1 MIYNVDFQGT
11 IEKAFLEYGGSVAQE
26 RAVPDVRDGL
36 KIGLRQGLY
45 SQYHSKLTH
54 SHKFQKAQKSVAAA
68 MSLCYVHGDAAM
80 YDTFIRAAK
89 PWAFRYPLEEAQG
102 AYGSPAAPDDHSAAR
117 YVEMRSSE
125 LADYLF
131 AGLKKNAIKDWY
143 NNYDDTEKIPSVLC
157 PVGFWPLINGC
168 QGIAVSFSTSSPQ
181 YNLRE
186 VNAALEKLILNPDAD
201 FNSIYCAP
209 DFATGGIIVN
219 AQETK
224 ESIKNGSGKACRIRA
239 KLEYMGKENCIKA
252 TELPYGVYTNTVIAQ
267 LAALTEEDENYGI
280 AKVIDHTKKT
290 ADIRIYLNR
299 DINPA
304 VMMRKLYADTSLE
317 SSFAINQIFLDQ
329 GRFPRMFG
337 WRDAC
342 LAYIAHMNECKRREL
357 KFDMDAL
364 IHRNH
369 ILDGLKIALA
379 NIDDVVHMIRRSE
392 NTAMAKQALMVTYG
406 LDDEQAKAIL
416 DMKLQRLANLEA
428 IKVNKE
434 FEENAVEID
443 RLGNILGSQDEVNK
457 LLIAALREVAAKF
470 GDARRTQLMNL
481 SEQVEEIEEEEVL
494 LSYTADTVKVVKRGA
509 KDIIKTTNIS
519 TIVFVTNEGKLY
531 KVPVA
536 NIMEAG
542 NARIHNLIK
551 DNTPIVFVGDLA
563 QIQLNKYW
571 MFATKEGMVKRSE
584 ITEYN
589 YSGRQG
595 SKMLKL
601 REKDTITDCGVFTS
615 NSDTFNIS
623 RPDGSTIKVSVDIV
637 KSTGKAAMG
646 SKVFKEN

>member
-1 MIYNVDFQGT
+1 MIYNVDFQKA
-11 IEKAFLEYGGSVAQE
+11 IENAFLEYGASVAQE
-26 RAVPDVRDGL
+26 RSVADVRDGL

-131 AGLKKNAIKDWY
+131 AGLKKNAVKEWY
-143 NNYDDTEKIPSVLC
+143 NNYDDTEQIPSVLC
-157 PVGFWPLINGC
+157 PIGFWPLINGC

-186 VNAALEKLILNPDAD
+186 VNAALEKLILNPDID
-201 FNSIYCAP
+201 FNAIYCAP
-209 DFATGGIIVN
+209 DFATGGTIVN

-239 KLEYMGKENCIKA
+239 KLEYLSKENCIKA

-280 AKVIDHTKKT
+280 SKVIDHTKKA
-290 ADIRIYLNR
+290 ADIRIYLNK

-329 GRFPRMFG
+329 GRFPRVFG
-337 WRDAC
+337 WKDAC
-342 LAYIAHMNECKRREL
+342 LAYIAHMDECKRREL

-379 NIDDVVHMIRRSE
+379 NIDDVVALIRNSE
-392 NTAMAKQALMVTYG
+392 SAAKAKTELMNAYW

-434 FEENAVEID
+434 FEENAAEID

-457 LLIAALREVAAKF
+457 LLIAALREVAEKF

-481 SEQVEEIEEEEVL
+481 SEQVQEIEEEEVT
-494 LSYTADTVKVVKRGA
+494 LSVSGNTIKVVKRGV
-509 KDIIKTTNIS
+509 KDCFKTTNLS
-519 TIVFVTNEGKLY
+519 TLLFVTNEGKMY
-531 KVPVA
+531 HIPVSSV
-536 NIMEAG
+536 IEAG
-542 NARIHNLIK
+542 AAKISNLIK
-551 DNTPIVFVGDLA
+551 DAAPIVYYGDLE
-563 QIQLNKYW
+563 QTKLNKFW
-571 MFATKEGMVKRSE
+571 MFATADGMVKKSNIE
-584 ITEYN
+584 EYN
-589 YSGRQG
+589 YYGRNG
-595 SKMLKL
+595 TKMLKL
-601 REKDTITDCGVFTS
+601 REKDVVIACGVFTS
-615 NSDTFNIS
+615 NCESF
-623 RPDGSTIKVSVDIV
+623 TIPRGNSKINVKIDIV
-637 KSTGKAAMG
+637 NSTGKAAMG
-646 SKVFKEN
+646 SKVFKE

>member
-1 MIYNVDFQGT
+1 MIYDIDFQKA
-11 IEKAFLEYGGSVAQE
+11 IEGAFLEYGASVAQE
-26 RAVPDVRDGL
+26 RSVADVRDGL

-131 AGLKKNAIKDWY
+131 AGLKKDAVKEWY
-143 NNYDDTEKIPSVLC
+143 NNYDDTEQIPSVLC
-157 PVGFWPLINGC
+157 PIGFWPLINGC

-186 VNAALEKLILNPDAD
+186 VNAALEKLILNPDID
-201 FNSIYCAP
+201 FNAIYCAP
-209 DFATGGIIVN
+209 DFATGGTIVN
-219 AQETK
+219 AQETR

-239 KLEYMGKENCIKA
+239 KLEYMSKENCIKA
-252 TELPYGVYTNTVIAQ
+252 TELPYGVYTNTVIGQ
-267 LAALTEEDENYGI
+267 LAALTEENENYGI
-280 AKVIDHTKKT
+280 TKVIDHTKKT
-290 ADIRIYLNR
+290 ADIRIYLNK

-317 SSFAINQIFLDQ
+317 SSFAINQVFLDQ
-329 GRFPRMFG
+329 GRYPKVFG
-337 WRDAC
+337 WREAC
-342 LAYIAHMNECKRREL
+342 LAYIAHMDECKRREL

-364 IHRNH
+364 ICRNH

-379 NIDDVVHMIRRSE
+379 NIDDVVHMIRCSE
-392 NTAMAKQALMVTYG
+392 NAAMAKRALMATYG
-406 LDDEQAKAIL
+406 LDEEQAKAIL

-428 IKVNKE
+428 IKVNSE

-481 SEQVEEIEEEEVL
+481 SEQVEEIEEEEVM
-494 LSYTADTVKVVKRGA
+494 LSYNNDSIKVVKRGV
-509 KDIIKTTNIS
+509 KDTIKTTNLG
-519 TIVFVTNEGKLY
+519 TIVLVTNTGKLY

-536 NIMEAG
+536 NIIEAG
-542 NARIHNLIK
+542 NAKYSTLIK
-551 DNTPIVFVGDLA
+551 DTAPIVFVGDLG
-563 QIQLNKYW
+563 QIQICKNW
-571 MFATKEGMVKRSE
+571 MFATNDGMIKKSN
-584 ITEYN
+584 IDEYN
-589 YSGRQG
+589 YNGRQG
-595 SKMLKL
+595 NKMLKL
-601 REKDTITDCGVFTS
+601 REGDKVINCGVFTS
-615 NSDTFNIS
+615 DDDVFHFYGG
-623 RPDGSTIKVSVDIV
+623 GSIKVGEV
-637 KSTGKAAMG
+637 KLTGKTAMG
-646 SKVFKEN
+646 NKMIK

>member
-131 AGLKKNAIKDWY
+131 AGLKKNAVKEWY

-157 PVGFWPLINGC
+157 PIGFWPLINGC

-186 VNAALEKLILNPDAD
+186 VNAALEKLILNPEED
-201 FNSIYCAP
+201 FNKIYCAP
-209 DFATGGIIVN
+209 DFATGGTIVN
-219 AQETK
+219 AQETR
-224 ESIKNGSGKACRIRA
+224 ESIKNGTGKACRIRA
-239 KLEYMGKENCIKA
+239 KLEYMKKEHCIKA
-252 TELPYGVYTNTVIAQ
+252 TELPFGVYTNTVISQ
-267 LAALTEEDENYGI
+267 LAELTENDENYGI

-290 ADIRIYLNR
+290 ADIRIYLTK
-299 DINPA
+299 DVNPA
-304 VMMRKLYADTSLE
+304 VVMRKLYADTSLE
-317 SSFAINQIFLDQ
+317 SSFSINQIFLDQ
-329 GRFPRMFG
+329 GRYPRVFG
-337 WRDAC
+337 WREAC
-342 LAYIAHMNECKRREL
+342 LAYIDHMNECKRREL
-357 KFDMDAL
+357 QFDMDAL
-364 IHRNH
+364 IRRNH

-379 NIDDVVHMIRRSE
+379 NIDDVVHMIRHSE
-392 NTAMAKQALMVTYG
+392 NAAVAKEALMRTYG
-406 LDDEQAKAIL
+406 LDEEQAKAIL

-428 IKVNKE
+428 IKINTE
-434 FEENAVEID
+434 YNDNAVEID
-443 RLGNILGSQDEVNK
+443 RLGNILGSQAEINK
-457 LLIAALREVAAKF
+457 LLIEALHEVATKF

-481 SEQVEEIEEEEVL
+481 SEQVEEIEEEEVI
-494 LSYTADTVKVVKRGA
+494 LSVTNNTSIKVVKRGV
-509 KDIIKTTNIS
+509 KDSIKTTNLS
-519 TIVFVTNEGKLY
+519 TVAFVTNEGKCY
-531 KVPVA
+531 KVPVS
-536 NIMEAG
+536 NIIEAG
-542 NARIHNLIK
+542 NVKISTLIK
-551 DNTPIVFVGDLA
+551 DSAPIVYIGDLEE
-563 QIQLNKYW
+563 IKINKYW
-571 MFATKEGMVKRSE
+571 AFITKNGMVKKSNIE
-584 ITEYN
+584 EYN

-601 REKDTITDCGVFTS
+601 KEGDTVVACGVFTS
-615 NSDTFNIS
+615 DNDSIS
-623 RPDGSTIKVSVDIV
+623 YNGKGTVLSAVSV
-637 KSTGKAAMG
+637 TGKAAMG
-646 SKVFKEN
+646 SKLFKE

>member
-1 MIYNVDFQGT
+1 MNYNVDFQKT
-11 IEKAFLEYGGSVAQE
+11 IEDAFLIYGGSVAQE
-26 RAVPDVRDGL
+26 RSVPDVRDGL

-54 SHKFQKAQKSVAAA
+54 SHKFQKAQKSVSAA

-89 PWAFRYPLEEAQG
+89 PWAYRYPLEEAQG
-102 AYGSPAAPDDHSAAR
+102 AVGSQASPDDHSAAR

-131 AGLKKNAIKDWY
+131 AGLKKNAVKDWY

-209 DFATGGIIVN
+209 DFATGGIVVN

-290 ADIRIYLNR
+290 ADIRIYLNK
-299 DINPA
+299 DANPA

-329 GRFPRMFG
+329 GRFPRVFG

-379 NIDDVVHMIRRSE
+379 NIDDVVALIRNSE
-392 NTAMAKQALMVTYG
+392 NAAKAKIGLMERYG

-428 IKVNKE
+428 IKVNTE
-434 FEENAVEID
+434 FEENAAKID
-443 RLGNILGSQDEVNK
+443 YLGNILGSQDEVNK
-457 LLIAALREVAAKF
+457 LLIAALREVAEKF

-481 SEQVEEIEEEEVL
+481 SEQVEEIKEEEVI
-494 LSYTADTVKVVKRGA
+494 LSVSGNTIKVVKRGV
-509 KDIIKTTNIS
+509 KDIIKTTNLS
-519 TIVFVTNEGKLY
+519 TIVFVTDEAKMY

-536 NIMEAG
+536 NIIEAG
-542 NARIHNLIK
+542 SAKISTLIK
-551 DNTPIVFVGDLA
+551 DSATIVFVGDLA

-571 MFATKEGMVKRSE
+571 MFATKDGMIKKSAVG
-584 ITEYN
+584 EYN
-589 YSGRQG
+589 YNGRQG
-595 SKMLKL
+595 NKMMKL
-601 REKDTITDCGVFTS
+601 REKDSIISCGVFTS
-615 NSDTFNIS
+615 DLESFNFFGG
-623 RPDGSTIKVSVDIV
+623 GSVLVGNVKVTT
-637 KSTGKAAMG
+637 KTAMG
-646 SKVFKEN
+646 NKMIK

>member
-1 MIYNVDFQGT
+1 MIYNVDFQST

-131 AGLKKNAIKDWY
+131 AGLKKNAVKEWY
-143 NNYDDTEKIPSVLC
+143 NNYDDTEQIPSVLC
-157 PVGFWPLINGC
+157 PIGFWPLINGC

-186 VNAALEKLILNPDAD
+186 VNAALEKLILNPDID
-201 FNSIYCAP
+201 FNAIYCAP
-209 DFATGGIIVN
+209 DFATGGTIVN

-239 KLEYMGKENCIKA
+239 KLEYLGKENCIKA

-280 AKVIDHTKKT
+280 SKVIDHTKKT
-290 ADIRIYLNR
+290 ADIRIYLNK
-299 DINPA
+299 DVNPA

-329 GRFPRMFG
+329 GRFPRVFG

-342 LAYIAHMNECKRREL
+342 LAYIAHMDECKRREL

-379 NIDDVVHMIRRSE
+379 NIDDVVALIRNSE
-392 NTAMAKQALMVTYG
+392 SAAKAKIGLMETYG

-428 IKVNKE
+428 IKINNE
-434 FEENAVEID
+434 FDENAVEID
-443 RLGNILGSQDEVNK
+443 RLGNILGNQDEVNK

-481 SEQVEEIEEEEVL
+481 SEQVQEIEEEEVT
-494 LSYTADTVKVVKRGA
+494 LSVSGNTIKVVKRGV
-509 KDIIKTTNIS
+509 KDCFKTTNLS
-519 TIVFVTNEGKLY
+519 TLLFVTNQGKMY
-531 KVPVA
+531 HVPVS
-536 NIMEAG
+536 NVIEAG
-542 NARIHNLIK
+542 SAKISNLIK
-551 DNTPIVFVGDLA
+551 DTAPIVYYGELE
-563 QIQLNKYW
+563 QIKLNKFW
-571 MFATKEGMVKRSE
+571 MFATAEGMVKKSR
-584 ITEYN
+584 IDEYN
-589 YSGRQG
+589 YHGRNG
-595 SKMLKL
+595 GKMLKL
-601 REKDTITDCGVFTS
+601 RENDIVVSCGVFTS
-615 NSDTFNIS
+615 DCDTFIVS
-623 RPDGSTIKVSVDIV
+623 RGSGKIGVPVSIV
-637 KSTGKAAMG
+637 NPSGKTAMG
-646 SKVFKEN
+646 SKVFKE

>member
-1 MIYNVDFQGT
+1 MIYDIDFQKA
-11 IEKAFLEYGGSVAQE
+11 IEGAFLEYGASVAQE
-26 RAVPDVRDGL
+26 RSVADVRDGL

-131 AGLKKNAIKDWY
+131 AGLKKNAVKEWY
-143 NNYDDTEKIPSVLC
+143 NNYDDTERIPSVLC
-157 PVGFWPLINGC
+157 PIGFWPLINGC

-186 VNAALEKLILNPDAD
+186 VNAALEKLILNPDID
-201 FNSIYCAP
+201 FNAIYCAP
-209 DFATGGIIVN
+209 DFATGGTIVN

-239 KLEYMGKENCIKA
+239 KLEYLSKENCIKA

-280 AKVIDHTKKT
+280 SKVIDHTKKA

-299 DINPA
+299 DVNPA

-329 GRFPRMFG
+329 GRFPRVFG
-337 WRDAC
+337 WKDAC
-342 LAYIAHMNECKRREL
+342 LAYIAHMDECKRREL

-379 NIDDVVHMIRRSE
+379 NIDDVVALIRDSE
-392 NTAMAKQALMVTYG
+392 SAAKAKIGLMETYG
-406 LDDEQAKAIL
+406 LDEEQAKAIL

-470 GDARRTQLMNL
+470 GDARRTQLMNM
-481 SEQVEEIEEEEVL
+481 SEQVEEIEEEEVT
-494 LSYTADTVKVVKRGA
+494 LSYTADTIKVVKRGV
-509 KDIIKTTNIS
+509 KDIIKTTNLG
-519 TIVFVTNEGKLY
+519 TIVIVTNEGKMY
-531 KVPVA
+531 RVPVA
-536 NIMEAG
+536 TILENGSSKISK
-542 NARIHNLIK
+542 LIK
-551 DNTPIVFVGDLA
+551 DAAPVVFIGDLE
-563 QIQLNKYW
+563 QIKISKFW
-571 MFATKEGMVKRSE
+571 MFSTKDGMVKKS
-584 ITEYN
+584 IVGEYN
-589 YSGRQG
+589 YTGRQG
-595 SKMLKL
+595 GKMLKL
-601 REKDTITDCGVFTS
+601 REGDTVIKCSVHTS
-615 NSDTFNIS
+615 DAESFNFSDAGSVIVGNIK
-623 RPDGSTIKVSVDIV
+623 I
-637 KSTGKAAMG
+637 TGKAAMG
-646 SKVFKEN
+646 TKMG

>member
-1 MIYNVDFQGT
+1 MIYNIDFQQA
-11 IEKAFLEYGGSVAQE
+11 IEQAFLEYGASVAQE
-26 RAVPDVRDGL
+26 RSVPDVRDGL

-131 AGLKKNAIKDWY
+131 AGLKKNAVKEWY
-143 NNYDDTEKIPSVLC
+143 NNYDDTEQIPSVLC
-157 PVGFWPLINGC
+157 PIGFWPLINGC

-186 VNAALEKLILNPDAD
+186 VNAALEKLILNPDID
-201 FNSIYCAP
+201 FNAIYCPP

-224 ESIKNGSGKACRIRA
+224 ESIKNGTGKACRIRA
-239 KLEYMGKENCIKA
+239 KLEYLSKDNCIKA
-252 TELPYGVYTNTVIAQ
+252 TELPFGVYTNTVIGQ

-280 AKVIDHTKKT
+280 ARVIDHTKKT
-290 ADIRIYLNR
+290 ADIRIYLTKEA
-299 DINPA
+299 NPA
-304 VMMRKLYADTSLE
+304 VVMRKLYADTSLE
-317 SSFAINQIFLDQ
+317 SSFSINQIFLDQ
-329 GRFPRMFG
+329 GRYPKVFG
-337 WRDAC
+337 WKDAC
-342 LAYIAHMNECKRREL
+342 LAYIAHMEECKRREL

-364 IHRNH
+364 IRRNH

-379 NIDDVVHMIRRSE
+379 NIDDVVHMIRRSD
-392 NTAMAKQALMVTYG
+392 NPSMAKQALMVTYE
-406 LDDEQAKAIL
+406 LTEEQAKAIL

-434 FEENAVEID
+434 YESNAVEIEK
-443 RLGNILGSQDEVNK
+443 LGNILGNKDELNK
-457 LLIAALREVAAKF
+457 LLISALREVAAKF

-481 SEQVEEIEEEEVL
+481 SEQVEEIEEEDVI
-494 LSYTADTVKVVKRGA
+494 LSYTSDTIKVAKRNA
-509 KDIIKTTNIS
+509 KDIIKTTNLS

-536 NIMEAG
+536 NIIEVG
-542 NARIHNLIK
+542 SSRISTLIK
-551 DNTPIVFVGDLA
+551 DSSPIVFIGDLA
-563 QIQLNKYW
+563 QVKLNKFW
-571 MFATKEGMVKRSE
+571 LFATEQGMVKKSTIE
-584 ITEYN
+584 EYN

-595 SKMLKL
+595 NKMMKLK
-601 REKDTITDCGVFTS
+601 EGDKIVNCGVFTS
-615 NSDTFNIS
+615 DNETMTVKRGNKVATINV
-623 RPDGSTIKVSVDIV
+623 GIVSTTS
-637 KSTGKAAMG
+637 KAAMG
-646 SKVFKEN
+646 NKIFKE

>member
-1 MIYNVDFQGT
+1 MNYNVDFQKT
-11 IEKAFLEYGGSVAQE
+11 IEDAFLIYGGSVAQE
-26 RAVPDVRDGL
+26 RSVPDVRDGL

-89 PWAFRYPLEEAQG
+89 PWAYRYPLEEAQG
-102 AYGSPAAPDDHSAAR
+102 AVGSQASPDDHSAAR

-131 AGLKKNAIKDWY
+131 AGLKKNAVKDWY

-209 DFATGGIIVN
+209 DFATGGIVVN

-290 ADIRIYLNR
+290 ADIRIYLNK
-299 DINPA
+299 DANPA

-329 GRFPRMFG
+329 GRFPRVFG

-379 NIDDVVHMIRRSE
+379 NIDDVVALIRNSE
-392 NTAMAKQALMVTYG
+392 NAAKAKIGLMERYG

-428 IKVNKE
+428 IKVNTE
-434 FEENAVEID
+434 FEENAAKID
-443 RLGNILGSQDEVNK
+443 YLGNILGSQDEVNK
-457 LLIAALREVAAKF
+457 LLIAALREVAEKF

-481 SEQVEEIEEEEVL
+481 SEQVEEIKEEEVI
-494 LSYTADTVKVVKRGA
+494 LSVSGNTIKVVKRGV
-509 KDIIKTTNIS
+509 KDIIKTTNLS
-519 TIVFVTNEGKLY
+519 TIVFVTDEAKMY

-536 NIMEAG
+536 NIIEAG
-542 NARIHNLIK
+542 SAKISTLIK
-551 DNTPIVFVGDLA
+551 DSATIVFVGDLA

-571 MFATKEGMVKRSE
+571 MFATKDGMIKKSAVG
-584 ITEYN
+584 EYN
-589 YSGRQG
+589 YNGRQG
-595 SKMLKL
+595 NKMMKL
-601 REKDTITDCGVFTS
+601 REKDSIISCGVFTS
-615 NSDTFNIS
+615 DLESFNFFGG
-623 RPDGSTIKVSVDIV
+623 GSVLVGNVKVTT
-637 KSTGKAAMG
+637 KTAMG
-646 SKVFKEN
+646 NKKIK

>member
-1 MIYNVDFQGT
+1 MIYNIDFQQAV
-11 IEKAFLEYGGSVAQE
+11 EQAFLEYGASVAQE
-26 RAVPDVRDGL
+26 RSVADVRDGL

-131 AGLKKNAIKDWY
+131 AGLKKNAVKDWY

-168 QGIAVSFSTSSPQ
+168 QGIAVSFSISSPQ

-186 VNAALEKLILNPDAD
+186 VNAALEKLILNPDID
-201 FNSIYCAP
+201 FNAIYCAP

-219 AQETK
+219 AQETR
-224 ESIKNGSGKACRIRA
+224 ESIKNGFGKACRIRA
-239 KLEYMGKENCIKA
+239 KMEYMSKENCIKA
-252 TELPYGVYTNTVIAQ
+252 TELPYGVYTNTVIGQ
-267 LAALTEEDENYGI
+267 LAALTEENENYGI

-290 ADIRIYLNR
+290 ADIRIYLNK
-299 DINPA
+299 DVNPA
-304 VMMRKLYADTSLE
+304 VMIRKLYADTSLE

-329 GRFPRMFG
+329 GRYPKVFG
-337 WRDAC
+337 WREAC
-342 LAYIAHMNECKRREL
+342 LAYIAHMDECKRREL

-379 NIDDVVHMIRRSE
+379 NIDDVVALIRNSE
-392 NTAMAKQALMVTYG
+392 NAAKAKTELMNAYW
-406 LDDEQAKAIL
+406 LDEEQAKAIL

-428 IKVNKE
+428 IKINKE
-434 FEENAVEID
+434 FEENAAEID
-443 RLGNILGSQDEVNK
+443 RLGNILGSQDEINK

-481 SEQVEEIEEEEVL
+481 SEQIEEIEEEEVM
-494 LSYTADTVKVVKRGA
+494 LSYNNDSIKVVKRGI
-509 KDIIKTTNIS
+509 KDTIKTTNLG
-519 TIVFVTNEGKLY
+519 TIVLITNTGKLY

-536 NIMEAG
+536 NIIEAG
-542 NARIHNLIK
+542 NAKYSTLIK
-551 DNTPIVFVGDLA
+551 DTAPIVFVGDLG
-563 QIQLNKYW
+563 QIQICKNW
-571 MFATKEGMVKRSE
+571 MFATNDGMIKKSS
-584 ITEYN
+584 IDEYN
-589 YSGRQG
+589 YNGRQG
-595 SKMLKL
+595 NKMLKL
-601 REKDTITDCGVFTS
+601 REGDKVMNCGVFTS
-615 NSDTFNIS
+615 DDDVFHFYGG
-623 RPDGSTIKVSVDIV
+623 GSIKVGEV
-637 KSTGKAAMG
+637 KLTGKTAMG
-646 SKVFKEN
+646 NKMIK

>member
-1 MIYNVDFQGT
+1 MNYNVDFQKT
-11 IEKAFLEYGGSVAQE
+11 IEDAFLIYGGSVAQE
-26 RAVPDVRDGL
+26 RSVPDVRDGL

-89 PWAFRYPLEEAQG
+89 PWAYRYPLEEAQG
-102 AYGSPAAPDDHSAAR
+102 AVGSQASPDDHSAAR

-131 AGLKKNAIKDWY
+131 AGLKKNAVKDWY

-186 VNAALEKLILNPDAD
+186 VNAALEKLILNPDVD
-201 FNSIYCAP
+201 FNAIYCAP
-209 DFATGGIIVN
+209 DFATGGTIVN

-239 KLEYMGKENCIKA
+239 KMEYLGKENCIKA

-280 AKVIDHTKKT
+280 SKVIDHTKKT

-299 DINPA
+299 DVNPA

-329 GRFPRMFG
+329 GRFPRVFG

-342 LAYIAHMNECKRREL
+342 LAYIAHMDECKRREL

-379 NIDDVVHMIRRSE
+379 NIDDVVALIRNSE
-392 NTAMAKQALMVTYG
+392 SAAKAKIGLMETYG

-434 FEENAVEID
+434 FEENAAEID
-443 RLGNILGSQDEVNK
+443 RLGNILGSQEEINK
-457 LLIAALREVAAKF
+457 LLIAALREVSAKF

-481 SEQVEEIEEEEVL
+481 SEQVEEIEEEEVT
-494 LSYTADTVKVVKRGA
+494 LSVGNGTIKVVKRGY
-509 KDIIKTTNIS
+509 KDAIKTTNLS
-519 TIVFVTNEGKLY
+519 TLIFVTNQGKMY
-531 KVPVA
+531 HVPVSSV
-536 NIMEAG
+536 IEAG
-542 NARIHNLIK
+542 SIKIAALIK
-551 DNTPIVFVGDLA
+551 DSSPVVFFDDLERVK
-563 QIQLNKYW
+563 LNKYW
-571 MFATKEGMVKRSE
+571 MFATESGMVKKSNME
-584 ITEYN
+584 EYN
-589 YSGRQG
+589 YHGRNG
-595 SKMLKL
+595 GKMLKL
-601 REKDTITDCGVFTS
+601 RENDKVIKCGVFTS
-615 NSDTFNIS
+615 NCESFAVPRGNSVI
-623 RPDGSTIKVSVDIV
+623 TINTDIV
-637 KSTGKAAMG
+637 KPTTKTAMG
-646 SKVFKEN
+646 SKIFKE

>member
-1 MIYNVDFQGT
+1 MIYNVDFQST

-131 AGLKKNAIKDWY
+131 AGLKKNAVKEWY
-143 NNYDDTEKIPSVLC
+143 NNYDDTEQIPSVLC
-157 PVGFWPLINGC
+157 PIGFWPLINGC

-186 VNAALEKLILNPDAD
+186 VNAALEKLILNPDID
-201 FNSIYCAP
+201 FNAIYCAP
-209 DFATGGIIVN
+209 DFATGGTIVN

-239 KLEYMGKENCIKA
+239 KLEYLSKENCIKA

-267 LAALTEEDENYGI
+267 LATLTEEDENYGI
-280 AKVIDHTKKT
+280 SKVIDHTKKA
-290 ADIRIYLNR
+290 ADIRIYLNK

-329 GRFPRMFG
+329 GRFPRVFG

-342 LAYIAHMNECKRREL
+342 LAYIAHMDECKRREL

-379 NIDDVVHMIRRSE
+379 NIDDVVALIRNSE
-392 NTAMAKQALMVTYG
+392 SAAKAKIGLMERYG

-434 FEENAVEID
+434 FDENAVEID

-457 LLIAALREVAAKF
+457 LLIAALREVATKF

-481 SEQVEEIEEEEVL
+481 SEQVQEIEEEEVT
-494 LSYTADTVKVVKRGA
+494 LSVSGNTIKVVKRGV
-509 KDIIKTTNIS
+509 KDCFKTTNLS
-519 TIVFVTNEGKLY
+519 TLLFVTNQGKMY
-531 KVPVA
+531 HVPVSSV
-536 NIMEAG
+536 IEAG
-542 NARIHNLIK
+542 SAKIATLIK
-551 DNTPIVFVGDLA
+551 DNAPIVYYGDLE
-563 QIQLNKYW
+563 QTKLNKFW
-571 MFATKEGMVKRSE
+571 MFATSDGMIKKSNIE
-584 ITEYN
+584 EYN
-589 YSGRQG
+589 YYGRNG
-595 SKMLKL
+595 TKMLKL
-601 REKDTITDCGVFTS
+601 RENSAVIACGVFTS
-615 NSDTFNIS
+615 NCETF
-623 RPDGSTIKVSVDIV
+623 TIPRGNSHTDVSVGIV
-637 KSTGKAAMG
+637 NPTGKAAMG
-646 SKVFKEN
+646 SKVFKE

>member
-1 MIYNVDFQGT
+1 MIYNINFQQAV
-11 IEKAFLEYGGSVAQE
+11 EQAFLEYGASVAQE
-26 RAVPDVRDGL
+26 RSVADVRDGL

-131 AGLKKNAIKDWY
+131 AGLKKNAVKDWY

-157 PVGFWPLINGC
+157 PIGFWPLINGC

-181 YNLRE
+181 YNLCE
-186 VNAALEKLILNPDAD
+186 VNAALEKLILNPDID
-201 FNSIYCAP
+201 FNAIYCAP

-219 AQETK
+219 AQETR
-224 ESIKNGSGKACRIRA
+224 ESIKNGFGKACRIRA
-239 KLEYMGKENCIKA
+239 KMEYMSKENCIKA
-252 TELPYGVYTNTVIAQ
+252 TELPYGVYTNTVIGQ
-267 LAALTEEDENYGI
+267 LAALTEENENYGI

-290 ADIRIYLNR
+290 ADIRIYLNK
-299 DINPA
+299 DVNPA

-329 GRFPRMFG
+329 GRYPKVFG
-337 WRDAC
+337 WREAC
-342 LAYIAHMNECKRREL
+342 LAYIAHMDECKRREL

-364 IHRNH
+364 IYRNH

-392 NTAMAKQALMVTYG
+392 NATMAKQALMVTYG
-406 LDDEQAKAIL
+406 LDEEQAKAIL

-434 FEENAVEID
+434 FEENAAEID
-443 RLGNILGSQDEVNK
+443 RLGNILGSQDEINK
-457 LLIAALREVAAKF
+457 LLIAALREVAVKF

-481 SEQVEEIEEEEVL
+481 SEQVEEIEEEEVM
-494 LSYTADTVKVVKRGA
+494 LSYNNDSIKVVKRGI
-509 KDIIKTTNIS
+509 KDTIKTTNLG
-519 TIVFVTNEGKLY
+519 TIVLITNTGKLY

-536 NIMEAG
+536 NIIEAG
-542 NARIHNLIK
+542 NAKYSTLIK
-551 DNTPIVFVGDLA
+551 DTAPIVFVGDLG
-563 QIQLNKYW
+563 QIQICKNW
-571 MFATKEGMVKRSE
+571 MFATNDGMIKKSS
-584 ITEYN
+584 IDEYN
-589 YSGRQG
+589 YNGRQG
-595 SKMLKL
+595 NKMLKL
-601 REKDTITDCGVFTS
+601 REGDKVMNCGVFTS
-615 NSDTFNIS
+615 DDDVFHFYGG
-623 RPDGSTIKVSVDIV
+623 GSVKVGEV
-637 KSTGKAAMG
+637 KLTGKTAMG
-646 SKVFKEN
+646 NKMIK

>member
-1 MIYNVDFQGT
+1 MIYNVDFQKA
-11 IEKAFLEYGGSVAQE
+11 IEDAFLEYGASVAQE
-26 RAVPDVRDGL
+26 RSVADVRDGL

-131 AGLKKNAIKDWY
+131 AGLRKNAVKEWY
-143 NNYDDTEKIPSVLC
+143 NNYDDTERIPSVLC
-157 PVGFWPLINGC
+157 PIGFWPLINGC

-186 VNAALEKLILNPDAD
+186 VNAALEKLILNPDID
-201 FNSIYCAP
+201 FNAIYCAP
-209 DFATGGIIVN
+209 DFATGGTIVN

-239 KLEYMGKENCIKA
+239 KLEYLSKENCIKA
-252 TELPYGVYTNTVIAQ
+252 TELPYGVYTNTVIGQIAG
-267 LAALTEEDENYGI
+267 LTEEDENYGI
-280 AKVIDHTKKT
+280 AKVIDHTKKA
-290 ADIRIYLNR
+290 ADIRIYLNK
-299 DINPA
+299 DVNPA

-329 GRFPRMFG
+329 GRFPRVFG
-337 WRDAC
+337 WKDAC
-342 LAYIAHMNECKRREL
+342 LAYIAHMDECKRREL

-379 NIDDVVHMIRRSE
+379 NIDDVVALIRNSE
-392 NTAMAKQALMVTYG
+392 SAAKAKIGLMETYS

-434 FEENAVEID
+434 FEENAAEID

-457 LLIAALREVAAKF
+457 LLIAALREVATKF
-470 GDARRTQLMNL
+470 GDARRTSLMNL
-481 SEQVEEIEEEEVL
+481 HETVEEIEEEEVI
-494 LSYTADTVKVVKRGA
+494 LSYSVDSIKVVKRAA
-509 KDIIKTTNIS
+509 KDMIKTTNLS
-519 TIVFVTNEGKLY
+519 TLLLVTAEGKMY

-536 NIMEAG
+536 NILEAG
-542 NARIHNLIK
+542 AAKYSSLIK
-551 DNTPIVFVGDLA
+551 DSSPVVYIDDLA
-563 QIQLNKYW
+563 SIKLKKFW
-571 MFATKEGMVKRSE
+571 LFTTASGMVKRSAIE
-584 ITEYN
+584 EYN
-589 YSGRQG
+589 YTGRQG

-601 REKDTITDCGVFTS
+601 KEGDKLIGCGTFTAENETLS
-615 NSDTFNIS
+615 FMRNGN
-623 RPDGSTIKVSVDIV
+623 KVSVRVDVVPI
-637 KSTGKAAMG
+637 TGKAAMG
-646 SKVFKEN
+646 NKIFKE

>member
-1 MIYNVDFQGT
+1 MIYNIDFQQA
-11 IEKAFLEYGGSVAQE
+11 IEQAFLEYGASVAQE
-26 RAVPDVRDGL
+26 RSVPDVRDGL

-131 AGLKKNAIKDWY
+131 AGLKKNAVKEWY

-157 PVGFWPLINGC
+157 PIGFWPLINGC

-186 VNAALEKLILNPDAD
+186 VNAALEKLILNPDID
-201 FNSIYCAP
+201 FNAIYCAP
-209 DFATGGIIVN
+209 DFATGGTIVN

-224 ESIKNGSGKACRIRA
+224 ESIKNGTGKACRIRA
-239 KLEYMGKENCIKA
+239 KLEYLSKDNCIKA
-252 TELPYGVYTNTVIAQ
+252 TELPFGVYTNTVIGQ

-280 AKVIDHTKKT
+280 ARVIDHTKKT
-290 ADIRIYLNR
+290 ADIRIYLTKEA
-299 DINPA
+299 NPA
-304 VMMRKLYADTSLE
+304 MVMRKLYADTSLE
-317 SSFAINQIFLDQ
+317 SSFSINQIFLDQ
-329 GRFPRMFG
+329 GRYPKVFG
-337 WRDAC
+337 WKDAC
-342 LAYIAHMNECKRREL
+342 LAYIAHMEECKRREL

-364 IHRNH
+364 IRRNH

-379 NIDDVVHMIRRSE
+379 NIDDVVHMIRRSD
-392 NTAMAKQALMVTYG
+392 NPSMAKQALMVTYE
-406 LDDEQAKAIL
+406 LTEEQAKAIL

-434 FEENAVEID
+434 YESNAAEID
-443 RLGNILGSQDEVNK
+443 KLGNILGSKDELNK
-457 LLIAALREVAAKF
+457 LLISALREVAAKF

-481 SEQVEEIEEEEVL
+481 SEQVEEVEEEDVI
-494 LSYTADTVKVVKRGA
+494 LSYTSDTIKVAKRNV
-509 KDIIKTTNIS
+509 KDIIKTTNLS

-531 KVPVA
+531 KIPVA
-536 NIMEAG
+536 NIIEVG
-542 NARIHNLIK
+542 SSRISTLIK
-551 DNTPIVFVGDLA
+551 DSSPIVFIGDLA
-563 QIQLNKYW
+563 QVKLNKFW
-571 MFATKEGMVKRSE
+571 LFATEQGMVKKSTIE
-584 ITEYN
+584 EYN

-595 SKMLKL
+595 NKMMKLK
-601 REKDTITDCGVFTS
+601 EGDKIVNCGVFTS
-615 NSDTFNIS
+615 DNETMTMKRGNKVATINV
-623 RPDGSTIKVSVDIV
+623 GIVST
-637 KSTGKAAMG
+637 TGKAAMG
-646 SKVFKEN
+646 NKIFKE

>member
-1 MIYNVDFQGT
+1 MIYNVDFQKA
-11 IEKAFLEYGGSVAQE
+11 IENAFLEYGASVAQE
-26 RAVPDVRDGL
+26 RSVADVRDGL

-131 AGLKKNAIKDWY
+131 AGLKKNAVKEWY
-143 NNYDDTEKIPSVLC
+143 NNYDDTEQIPSVLC
-157 PVGFWPLINGC
+157 PIGFWPLINGC

-186 VNAALEKLILNPDAD
+186 VNAALEKLILNPDID
-201 FNSIYCAP
+201 FNAIYCAP
-209 DFATGGIIVN
+209 DFATGGTIVN

-239 KLEYMGKENCIKA
+239 KLEYLSKENCIKA

-280 AKVIDHTKKT
+280 SKVIDHTKKA
-290 ADIRIYLNR
+290 ADIRIYLNK

-329 GRFPRMFG
+329 GRFPRVFG

-342 LAYIAHMNECKRREL
+342 LAYIAHMDECKRREL

-379 NIDDVVHMIRRSE
+379 NIDDVVALIRNSE
-392 NTAMAKQALMVTYG
+392 SAAKAKIGLMETYG

-428 IKVNKE
+428 IKV
-434 FEENAVEID
+434 
-443 RLGNILGSQDEVNK
+443 
-457 LLIAALREVAAKF
+457 
-470 GDARRTQLMNL
+470 
-481 SEQVEEIEEEEVL
+481 
-494 LSYTADTVKVVKRGA
+494 
-509 KDIIKTTNIS
+509 
-519 TIVFVTNEGKLY
+519 
-531 KVPVA
+531 
-536 NIMEAG
+536 
-542 NARIHNLIK
+542 
-551 DNTPIVFVGDLA
+551 
-563 QIQLNKYW
+563 
-571 MFATKEGMVKRSE
+571 
-584 ITEYN
+584 
-589 YSGRQG
+589 
-595 SKMLKL
+595 
-601 REKDTITDCGVFTS
+601 
-615 NSDTFNIS
+615 
-623 RPDGSTIKVSVDIV
+623 
-637 KSTGKAAMG
+637 
-646 SKVFKEN
+646 

>member
-1 MIYNVDFQGT
+1 MIYNTDFQEA
-11 IEKAFLEYGGSVAQE
+11 IEKAFLEYGASVAQE
-26 RAVPDVRDGL
+26 RSVADVRDGL

-131 AGLKKNAIKDWY
+131 AGLKKNAVKDWY

-157 PVGFWPLINGC
+157 PIGFWPLINGC

-186 VNAALEKLILNPDAD
+186 VNAALEKLILNPNAD
-201 FNSIYCAP
+201 FNAIYCAP
-209 DFATGGIIVN
+209 DFATGGTIVN
-219 AQETK
+219 AQETR
-224 ESIKNGSGKACRIRA
+224 ESIKNGFGKACRIRA
-239 KLEYMGKENCIKA
+239 KMEYMSKENCIKA
-252 TELPYGVYTNTVIAQ
+252 TELPYGVYTNTVIGQ
-267 LAALTEEDENYGI
+267 LAALTEENENYGI
-280 AKVIDHTKKT
+280 TKVIDHTKKT
-290 ADIRIYLNR
+290 ADIRIYLSK
-299 DINPA
+299 DVNPA

-329 GRFPRMFG
+329 GRYPKVFG
-337 WRDAC
+337 WREAC
-342 LAYIAHMNECKRREL
+342 LAYIAHMDECKRREL

-379 NIDDVVHMIRRSE
+379 NIDDVVALIRHSE
-392 NTAMAKQALMVTYG
+392 SAATAKQALMATYG
-406 LDDEQAKAIL
+406 LDEEQAKAIL

-428 IKVNKE
+428 IKINKE
-434 FEENAVEID
+434 FEENTAEID
-443 RLGNILGSQDEVNK
+443 RLGNILGSQDEINK

-470 GDARRTQLMNL
+470 GDNRRTQLMNL
-481 SEQVEEIEEEEVL
+481 SEQVEEIEEEEVT
-494 LSYTADTVKVVKRGA
+494 LSYNNDSIKVVKRGV
-509 KDIIKTTNIS
+509 KDAIKTTNLG
-519 TIVFVTNEGKLY
+519 TIVLVTNAGKLY

-536 NIMEAG
+536 NIIEAG
-542 NARIHNLIK
+542 NAKYSTLIK
-551 DNTPIVFVGDLA
+551 DTAPIVFVGDLG
-563 QIQLNKYW
+563 QIQICKNW
-571 MFATKEGMVKRSE
+571 MFATNDGMIKKSS
-584 ITEYN
+584 IDEYN
-589 YSGRQG
+589 YNGRQG
-595 SKMLKL
+595 NKMLKL
-601 REKDTITDCGVFTS
+601 RENDKIINCGVFTS
-615 NSDTFNIS
+615 DNDVFSFYGG
-623 RPDGSTIKVSVDIV
+623 GSVRVGDVKV
-637 KSTGKAAMG
+637 TGKTAMG
-646 SKVFKEN
+646 NKMIK

>member
-1 MIYNVDFQGT
+1 MIYDIDFQKA
-11 IEKAFLEYGGSVAQE
+11 IEDAFLEYGSSVAQE
-26 RAVPDVRDGL
+26 RSVADVRDGL

-131 AGLKKNAIKDWY
+131 AGLKKNAVKDWY

-157 PVGFWPLINGC
+157 PIGFWPLINGC

-186 VNAALEKLILNPDAD
+186 VNAALEKLILNPDID
-201 FNSIYCAP
+201 FNTIYCAP
-209 DFATGGIIVN
+209 DFATGGTIVN

-239 KLEYMGKENCIKA
+239 KMEYLGKENCIKA

-280 AKVIDHTKKT
+280 SKVIDHTKKT

-299 DINPA
+299 DVNPA

-329 GRFPRMFG
+329 GRFPRVFG

-342 LAYIAHMNECKRREL
+342 LAYITHMDECKRREL

-379 NIDDVVHMIRRSE
+379 NIDDVVALIRNSE
-392 NTAMAKQALMVTYG
+392 SAAKAKIGLMETYG

-428 IKVNKE
+428 IKINKE
-434 FEENAVEID
+434 FEENAAEID
-443 RLGNILGSQDEVNK
+443 RLGNILGSQEEINK
-457 LLIAALREVAAKF
+457 LLIAALREVSAKF

-481 SEQVEEIEEEEVL
+481 SEQVEEIEEEEVT
-494 LSYTADTVKVVKRGA
+494 LSVGNGTIKVVKRGY
-509 KDIIKTTNIS
+509 KDAIKTTNLS
-519 TIVFVTNEGKLY
+519 TLIFVTNQGKMY
-531 KVPVA
+531 HVPVSSV
-536 NIMEAG
+536 IEAG
-542 NARIHNLIK
+542 SIKIAALIK
-551 DNTPIVFVGDLA
+551 DNSPVVFFDDLERVK
-563 QIQLNKYW
+563 LNKYW
-571 MFATKEGMVKRSE
+571 MFATESGMVKKSNME
-584 ITEYN
+584 EYN
-589 YSGRQG
+589 YHGRNG
-595 SKMLKL
+595 GKMLKL
-601 REKDTITDCGVFTS
+601 RENDKVIKCGVFTS
-615 NSDTFNIS
+615 NCESFAVPRGN
-623 RPDGSTIKVSVDIV
+623 SVITVNTDIV
-637 KSTGKAAMG
+637 KPTTKTAMG
-646 SKVFKEN
+646 SKIFKE

>member
-1 MIYNVDFQGT
+1 MNYNVDFQKT
-11 IEKAFLEYGGSVAQE
+11 IEDAFLIYGGSVAQE
-26 RAVPDVRDGL
+26 RSVPDVRDGL

-89 PWAFRYPLEEAQG
+89 PWAYRYPLEEAQG
-102 AYGSPAAPDDHSAAR
+102 AVGSQASPDDHSAAR

-131 AGLKKNAIKDWY
+131 AGLKKNAVKDWY

-209 DFATGGIIVN
+209 DFATGGIVVN

-290 ADIRIYLNR
+290 ADIRIYLNK
-299 DINPA
+299 DANPA

-329 GRFPRMFG
+329 GRFPRVFG

-379 NIDDVVHMIRRSE
+379 NIDDVVALIRNSE
-392 NTAMAKQALMVTYG
+392 NAAKAKIGLMERYG

-428 IKVNKE
+428 IKVNTE
-434 FEENAVEID
+434 FEENAAKID
-443 RLGNILGSQDEVNK
+443 YLGNILGSQDEVNK
-457 LLIAALREVAAKF
+457 LLIAALREVAEKF

-481 SEQVEEIEEEEVL
+481 SEQVEEIKEEEVI
-494 LSYTADTVKVVKRGA
+494 LSVSGNTIKVVKRGV
-509 KDIIKTTNIS
+509 KDIIKTTNLS
-519 TIVFVTNEGKLY
+519 TIVFVTDEAKMY

-536 NIMEAG
+536 NIIEAG
-542 NARIHNLIK
+542 SAKISTLIK
-551 DNTPIVFVGDLA
+551 DSATIVFVGDLA

-571 MFATKEGMVKRSE
+571 MFATKDGMIKKSAVG
-584 ITEYN
+584 EYN
-589 YSGRQG
+589 YNGRQG
-595 SKMLKL
+595 NKMMKL
-601 REKDTITDCGVFTS
+601 REKDSIISCGVFTS
-615 NSDTFNIS
+615 DLESFNFFGG
-623 RPDGSTIKVSVDIV
+623 GSVLVGNVKVTT
-637 KSTGKAAMG
+637 KTAMG
-646 SKVFKEN
+646 NKMIK

>member
-1 MIYNVDFQGT
+1 MIYNIDFQQAV
-11 IEKAFLEYGGSVAQE
+11 EQAFLEYGASVAQE
-26 RAVPDVRDGL
+26 RSVADVRDGL

-131 AGLKKNAIKDWY
+131 AGLKKNAIKEWY

-157 PVGFWPLINGC
+157 PIGFWPLINGC

-186 VNAALEKLILNPDAD
+186 VNAALEKLILNPDID
-201 FNSIYCAP
+201 FNAIYCAP
-209 DFATGGIIVN
+209 DFATGGTIVN
-219 AQETK
+219 AQEVK

-239 KLEYMGKENCIKA
+239 KLEYMSKENCIKA
-252 TELPYGVYTNTVIAQ
+252 TELPYGVYTNTVIGQ
-267 LAALTEEDENYGI
+267 LATLTEEDEAYGI

-290 ADIRIYLNR
+290 ADIRIYLNK
-299 DINPA
+299 DVNPA

-329 GRFPRMFG
+329 GRYPRVFG
-337 WRDAC
+337 WKDAC
-342 LAYIAHMNECKRREL
+342 LAYIAHMDECKRREL

-379 NIDDVVHMIRRSE
+379 NIDDVVALIRNSE
-392 NTAMAKQALMVTYG
+392 NAAKAKIGLMERYG

-434 FEENAVEID
+434 FDENAVEID

-457 LLIAALREVAAKF
+457 LLIAALREVATKF

-481 SEQVEEIEEEEVL
+481 SEQVQEIEEEEVT
-494 LSYTADTVKVVKRGA
+494 LSVSGNTIKVVKRGV
-509 KDIIKTTNIS
+509 KDCFKTTNLS
-519 TIVFVTNEGKLY
+519 TLLFVTNQGKMY
-531 KVPVA
+531 HVPVS
-536 NIMEAG
+536 NIIEAG
-542 NARIHNLIK
+542 SAKIGTLIK
-551 DNTPIVFVGDLA
+551 DNAPIVYYGDLE
-563 QIQLNKYW
+563 QTKVNKFW
-571 MFATKEGMVKRSE
+571 MFATSDGMIKKSNVE
-584 ITEYN
+584 EYN
-589 YSGRQG
+589 YYGRNG
-595 SKMLKL
+595 TKMLKL
-601 REKDTITDCGVFTS
+601 REKDTVIACGVFTS
-615 NSDTFNIS
+615 NCETF
-623 RPDGSTIKVSVDIV
+623 TIPRGNSHTDVSVGIV
-637 KSTGKAAMG
+637 NPTGKAAMG
-646 SKVFKEN
+646 SKVFKE